1 MRLPKRVVFLNA
13 VWEFT
18 GANLRDKIPQILRDL
33 RRFPRM
39 TVDTAVIVHCYRVAA
54 DQSADGIAQWG
65 DWKASRKRGS

>member
-1 MRLPKRVVFLNA
+1 MRLPKKIIFLNA

-39 TVDTAVIVHCYRVAA
+39 KPDTAIIVHCYRVSS
-54 DQSADGIAQWG
+54 DQNTEGISQWEN
-65 DWKASRKRGS
+65 WKASRKR